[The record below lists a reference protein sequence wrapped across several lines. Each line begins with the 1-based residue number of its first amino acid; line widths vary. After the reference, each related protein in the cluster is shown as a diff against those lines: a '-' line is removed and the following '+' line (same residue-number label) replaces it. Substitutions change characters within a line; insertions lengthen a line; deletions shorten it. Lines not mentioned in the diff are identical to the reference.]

1 MEMLSSLIRV
11 GRSFCVEESGP
22 TVTEYSV
29 LLALIVFGVF
39 GILTLIGA
47 FLKGT
52 CTDVSDGLP
61 DGS

>member
-1 MEMLSSLIRV
+1 MKVLSSVICI
-11 GRSFCVEESGP
+11 GQSFWAEQDDP
-22 TVTEYSV
+22 TVTEYAV
-29 LLALIVFGVF
+29 PLALIVFGVF
-39 GILTLIGA
+39 GLLVLTGA

>member
-1 MEMLSSLIRV
+1 MKMLSSMIRV
-11 GRSFCVEESGP
+11 GRIFAVEQNGP

-29 LLALIVFGVF
+29 LLALIVLGVF
-39 GILTLIGA
+39 GILILIGA

>member
-1 MEMLSSLIRV
+1 MKMLSSMIRL
-11 GRSFCVEESGP
+11 GRSFGVKQDGP
-22 TVTEYSV
+22 TVTEYAV

-39 GILTLIGA
+39 GLLVLIGA

-52 CTDVSDGLP
+52 CTEVSDGLP